1 MKLYIRTIDEYE
13 NADESLLE
21 VKRRGRL
28 ARIKNAR
35 TRLECV
41 AAGMLLRE
49 ALSGCGY
56 PVADEPLT
64 VFYDDNG
71 KPYVEH
77 APYFSLSHSGGLVIC
92 AVDDEPIGA
101 DVQVVKGV
109 TARLAKKVLSEHE
122 LAEFLRIAETKSE
135 QEAERYFTICWTEKE
150 SVAKL
155 IGTGLKMDFRLVDT
169 REYVVNTLYKKYF
182 EKEYFISVAREKDNR
197 KE

>member
-1 MKLYIRTIDEYE
+1 MKLYIRKIEDYE

-21 VKRRGRL
+21 AKRRGRL

-109 TARLAKKVLSEHE
+109 TAKLAKKVLSEHE
-122 LAEFLRIAETKSE
+122 LAEFERIAETKSE

-155 IGTGLKMDFRLVDT
+155 IGKGICMDFRTIDREDYRMQTLFRT
-169 REYVVNTLYKKYF
+169 IGEAEYV
-182 EKEYFISVAREKDNR
+182 ISVARKA
-197 KE
+197 

>member
-1 MKLYIRTIDEYE
+1 MKLYIRKIEEYE
-13 NADESLLE
+13 HADESLLE

-35 TRLECV
+35 THLECV

-109 TARLAKKVLSEHE
+109 TARLAKKVLSANE
-122 LAEFLRIAETKSE
+122 LAEFGRIAETRSE

-155 IGTGLKMDFRLVDT
+155 IGKGIGMDFRTIDRDNYRMQTLFRT
-169 REYVVNTLYKKYF
+169 TGEAEYV
-182 EKEYFISVAREKDNR
+182 ISVARKA
-197 KE
+197 

>member
-1 MKLYIRTIDEYE
+1 MKLYIRKIEDYE
-13 NADESLLE
+13 HADESLLE
-21 VKRRGRL
+21 EKRRGRL

-35 TRLECV
+35 THLECV

-49 ALSGCGY
+49 ALRGCGY
-56 PVADEPLT
+56 PVVDEPLT

-77 APYFSLSHSGGLVIC
+77 APYFSLSHSGDLVIC

-109 TARLAKKVLSEHE
+109 TARLAKKVLSADE
-122 LAEFLRIAETKSE
+122 LAEFGRIAETRSE

-155 IGTGLKMDFRLVDT
+155 IGKGIGMDFRTIDRDNYRMQTLFRT
-169 REYVVNTLYKKYF
+169 TGEAEYV
-182 EKEYFISVAREKDNR
+182 ISVARKA
-197 KE
+197 

>member
-122 LAEFLRIAETKSE
+122 LAEFERIAEMKSE

-155 IGTGLKMDFRLVDT
+155 IGTGIGMDFRTIDRDNYRMQTLFRT
-169 REYVVNTLYKKYF
+169 TGEAEYV
-182 EKEYFISVAREKDNR
+182 ISVARKA
-197 KE
+197 

>member
-1 MKLYIRTIDEYE
+1 MKLYIRTIDDYE

-21 VKRRGRL
+21 AKRRGRL

-77 APYFSLSHSGGLVIC
+77 SPYFSLSHSGGLVIC

-109 TARLAKKVLSEHE
+109 TARLAKKVLSENE
-122 LAEFLRIAETKSE
+122 LAEFVRIAETKSE

-155 IGTGLKMDFRLVDT
+155 IGKGIGMDFRTIDRDDYRMQTLFRT
-169 REYVVNTLYKKYF
+169 IGEAEYV
-182 EKEYFISVAREKDNR
+182 ISVARKA
-197 KE
+197 

>member
-1 MKLYIRTIDEYE
+1 MKLYIRKIEDYE

-21 VKRRGRL
+21 AKRRGRL
-28 ARIKNAR
+28 ARIKNTR

-122 LAEFLRIAETKSE
+122 LAEFERIAETKSE

-155 IGTGLKMDFRLVDT
+155 IGKGIAMDFRTIDRDDYRMQTLFRT
-169 REYVVNTLYKKYF
+169 IGEAEYV
-182 EKEYFISVAREKDNR
+182 ISVARKA
-197 KE
+197 

>member
-1 MKLYIRTIDEYE
+1 MKLYIRKIEDYE

-21 VKRRGRL
+21 AKRRGKL

-77 APYFSLSHSGGLVIC
+77 VPYFSLSHSGGLVIC

-122 LAEFLRIAETKSE
+122 LAEFERIAETKSE

-155 IGTGLKMDFRLVDT
+155 IGKGIGMDFRTIDRDNYRMQTLFRT
-169 REYVVNTLYKKYF
+169 TGEAEYV
-182 EKEYFISVAREKDNR
+182 ISVARKA
-197 KE
+197 